1 MFNKESNVVNLDN
14 PVGELAWNGEK
25 VKNFGSVR
33 ADWKVG
39 VREFMRGRRKRE
51 ERENKWE
58 IGLEGRGLSN
68 KIELRSVYRRR
79 KENCQHKEHDTRL
92 CLSLSLSVICGSVV

>member
-1 MFNKESNVVNLDN
+1 MNLDD

-25 VKNFGSVR
+25 EKNFGSVF
-33 ADWKVG
+33 ADWEVG
-39 VREFMRGRRKRE
+39 VREFMQGKRE
-51 ERENKWE
+51 K

-79 KENCQHKEHDTRL
+79 KENCQHKQHDTR
-92 CLSLSLSVICGSVV
+92 I